1 MSKKSAKQE
10 DLVDS
15 IQDDRIINV
24 LMTRL
29 TPFIEDL
36 FRKLAVDLTATVKQI
51 SKDVSVEVMSSFKET
66 TLEKIQQIE
75 EETSSLRTRLE
86 DLENYSR
93 LENLVIHGLPEKR
106 ERDSTPAESRHG
118 HINTVD
124 EATTAILDLCQSQL
138 GLDITKT
145 DISIAHRIPVRGK
158 DKHRPIIVKFTSRSS
173 RNLVYSAR
181 RSLRHHRLP
190 NDGPIFVN
198 EHLTR
203 LNATIFAQ
211 TRKSVREKKIFSTWT
226 SGGHVFIRSTD
237 SETEKPRR
245 INQLQDLQFLA

>member
-15 IQDDRIINV
+15 IQDDKIINV
-24 LMTRL
+24 LMTHL
-29 TPFIEDL
+29 TPFIEEL
-36 FRKLAVDLTATVKQI
+36 FRKLAGDLTATVKQI

-66 TLEKIQQIE
+66 TLEKIHQIE
-75 EETSSLRTRLE
+75 EETSSLRSRLE
-86 DLENYSR
+86 DIENYSR

-106 ERDSTPAESRHG
+106 ERDSTPEGSRHG
-118 HINTVD
+118 YMNTAE
-124 EATTAILDLCQSQL
+124 EATAAILDLCQTQL
-138 GLDITKT
+138 GLEITKS
-145 DISIAHRIPVRGK
+145 DISIAHRIPSRGK
-158 DKHRPIIVKFTSRSS
+158 DKYRPIIVKFTSRRS

-181 RSLRHHRLP
+181 RSLRQHHP
-190 NDGPIFVN
+190 PDDGPIFVN

-211 TRKSVREKKIFSTWT
+211 ARKSVREKKIFSTWT

-237 SETEKPRR
+237 SETQKPKR
-245 INQLQDLQFLA
+245 INQLQDLQFLT